1 MKFYTIRIHQTDY
14 QFQIAE
20 KETILQ
26 AALRQDIPLPWGCNM
41 GVCGVCMGTV
51 LEGQLE
57 YLVGSRSPLALF
69 EEDELEGKALFCCA
83 YASSDLLIEVPELGD
98 DYQS

>member
-1 MKFYTIRIHQTDY
+1 MKFYTVRIHKTAY
-14 QFQIAE
+14 QFQVAE
-20 KETILQ
+20 RETLLQ

-41 GVCGVCMGTV
+41 GICGVCMGTV

-57 YLVGSRSPLALF
+57 YLIGSNSPLALF
-69 EEDELEGKALFCCA
+69 EEDAAEGKALFCCA
-83 YASSDLLIEVPELGD
+83 YACSDLVIAVPELGY